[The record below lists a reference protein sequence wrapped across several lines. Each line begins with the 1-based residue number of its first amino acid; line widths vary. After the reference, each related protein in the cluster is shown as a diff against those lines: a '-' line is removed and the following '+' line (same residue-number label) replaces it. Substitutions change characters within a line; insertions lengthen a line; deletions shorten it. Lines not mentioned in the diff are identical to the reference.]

1 MTTRTTPNSPNSIA
15 TEQTYFEDVREG
27 DLIEGYDLTL
37 DWTKMVE
44 QVSGSQDFYPVHHDP
59 EFAAEA
65 GHPAI
70 FYNTGW
76 TQAALCRVVTDW
88 AGPAGWMSKFRFEMR
103 RMNIPDDEV
112 HARGK
117 VTAKSDLD
125 DAHGLVE
132 LEVWLENDRLGVT
145 TPGWATVRL
154 PRRSRA

>member
-1 MTTRTTPNSPNSIA
+1 MTTQTTPNSIS
-15 TEQTYFEDVREG
+15 TDQTFWDDVREG

-103 RMNIPDDEV
+103 RMNIPDDIV

-117 VTAKSDLD
+117 VVGKSDLD

-154 PRRSRA
+154 PKMAQA

>member
-1 MTTRTTPNSPNSIA
+1 MTASSIA
-15 TEQTYFEDVREG
+15 TDQTFYEDVRIG
-27 DLIEGYDLTL
+27 DIIDGFDLSL
-37 DWTKMVE
+37 GWTKMAE

-65 GHPAI
+65 GHSAI
-70 FYNTGW
+70 FYNTGF

-88 AGPAGWMSKFRFEMR
+88 AGPAGWMTKFRFEMR
-103 RMNIPDDEV
+103 KMNIPDDQV

-117 VTAKSDLD
+117 VVAKSEQD
-125 DAHGLVE
+125 DGHGLVD

-154 PRRSRA
+154 PRRA

>member
-1 MTTRTTPNSPNSIA
+1 MTARTSPNSIA
-15 TEQTYFEDVREG
+15 TEQTYWQDVRVG

-37 DWTKMVE
+37 NWTKMVE

-70 FYNTGW
+70 FYNTGF
-76 TQAALCRVVTDW
+76 TQAALCRVITDW
-88 AGPAGWMSKFRFEMR
+88 AGPSGWLQKFRFEMR
-103 RMNIPDDEV
+103 RMLIPEDQV

-117 VTAKSDLD
+117 VTAKNNLD
-125 DAHGLVE
+125 DDHGTVE

-154 PRRSRA
+154 PKRS

>member
-1 MTTRTTPNSPNSIA
+1 MTTRSAPNSIA
-15 TEQTYFEDVREG
+15 TEQTYWEDVRVG
-27 DLIEGYDLTL
+27 DAIGGYDLSLT
-37 DWTKMVE
+37 WTKMAE

-88 AGPAGWMSKFRFEMR
+88 AGPAGWLRKFRFEMR
-103 RMNIPDDEV
+103 RMNIPDDQV

-117 VTAKSDLD
+117 VVGKSDLD
-125 DAHGLVE
+125 DAHGVVD

-154 PRRSRA
+154 PKRG

>member
-1 MTTRTTPNSPNSIA
+1 MTTRARPNSMA
-15 TEQTYFEDVREG
+15 TEQTYWSDVRVG
-27 DLIEGYDLTL
+27 DPIDGFDLSL
-37 DWTKMVE
+37 SWTKMAE

-59 EFAAEA
+59 DFAAEA

-76 TQAALCRVVTDW
+76 TQAALCRVITDW
-88 AGPAGWMSKFRFEMR
+88 AGPAGWLSKFRFEMR
-103 RMNIPDDEV
+103 RMNIPDDHV

-117 VTAKSDLD
+117 VVGKSELD
-125 DAHGLVE
+125 HQYGLVK

-154 PRRSRA
+154 PKRA

>member
-1 MTTRTTPNSPNSIA
+1 MTTRSAPNSIA
-15 TEQTYFEDVREG
+15 TVQTYWEDVRVG
-27 DLIEGYDLTL
+27 DAIDGYDLSLT
-37 DWTKMVE
+37 WTKMAE

-103 RMNIPDDEV
+103 RMNIPDDEI
-112 HARGK
+112 HARAK
-117 VTAKSDLD
+117 VVGKSDLD
-125 DAHGLVE
+125 DAHGVVD

-154 PRRSRA
+154 PKRS